1 MSLISAWN
9 KVMGKKKLPAP
20 KDNRAQE
27 CAKIA
32 LDMAK
37 LLRIDPQKVVDAMQ
51 HEIKQKVVTS
61 TIDSDIAAVAAA
73 HEKRIFHVI

>member
-1 MSLISAWN
+1 MSLLSAWK
-9 KVMGKKKLPAP
+9 KVRGKKKLPAP

-32 LDMAK
+32 LNMAK

-51 HEIKQKVVTS
+51 HKITDKGVS
-61 TIDSDIAAVAAA
+61 IDADADITAIAA
-73 HEKRIFHVI
+73 EERPYHVI